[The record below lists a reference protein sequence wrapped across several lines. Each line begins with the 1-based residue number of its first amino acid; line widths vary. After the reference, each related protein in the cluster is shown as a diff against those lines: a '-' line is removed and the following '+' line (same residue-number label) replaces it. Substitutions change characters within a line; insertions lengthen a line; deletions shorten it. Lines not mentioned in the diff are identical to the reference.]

1 MTLVAVESC
10 HAAGKSTLVRAA
22 AAALGWRAYHHP
34 APPRELLD
42 DAVGCALH
50 YAAARRVLFTTW
62 RDDVNILADRWS
74 TSSEVIALR
83 PGSDGL
89 LSRAIHEIVSAEAW
103 AMPVACLPRATILLD
118 ADGLVLDARL
128 RTRWAHDGTF
138 DGMPPH
144 EVERAIAAKLSRER
158 SERSIYRSMAAMRKW
173 PVVCSDAGK
182 LDEVTEELVRVV
194 REIAK

>member
-1 MTLVAVESC
+1 MTLIAVEAPKAS
-10 HAAGKSTLVRAA
+10 GKTTLVRAV

-34 APPRELLD
+34 APVRELLD
-42 DAVGCALH
+42 DPVGCALH
-50 YAAARRVLFTTW
+50 YAAARRVLFATW

-89 LSRAIHEIVSAEAW
+89 QSRAIREIVSAEAW
-103 AMPVACLPRATILLD
+103 ATPVACLPRATILLD
-118 ADGLVLDARL
+118 AAGEVLDARL

-158 SERSIYRSMAAMRKW
+158 SERAIYRSTAAARGW
-173 PVVCSDAGK
+173 SVVRTDAGTVE
-182 LDEVTEELVRVV
+182 EVTAELVRAV
-194 REIAK
+194 REVIK